1 MRGGQAFYCL
11 GVDYMHPGLFY
22 IGKVLPT
29 ANKTPRREH
38 FSVMPSGY
46 HFRQQVCFGRLS
58 NLCVNKLAST
68 RMPDSSRI
76 CMLTI
81 LDP

>member
-1 MRGGQAFYCL
+1 MRGGQAIYCL
-11 GVDYMHPGLFY
+11 GIDYMHPGLFY

-46 HFRQQVCFGRLS
+46 HFRQQVCLGRKPVLPQAGKHADARQQQ
-58 NLCVNKLAST
+58 NLHAHHIG
-68 RMPDSSRI
+68 R
-76 CMLTI
+76 
-81 LDP
+81 